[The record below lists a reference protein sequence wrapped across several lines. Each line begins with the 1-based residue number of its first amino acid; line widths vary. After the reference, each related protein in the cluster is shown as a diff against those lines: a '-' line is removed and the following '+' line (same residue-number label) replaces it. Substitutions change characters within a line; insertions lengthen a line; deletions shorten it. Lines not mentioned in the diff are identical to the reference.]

1 MARGNSA
8 RQEVNVLSFEF
19 FASIESIRGRQSAN
33 QQIIFRDMLSNSM
46 NICILLVLLF
56 VNTVSFKL
64 CAADATVLDAI
75 RRSGGLVLSAPGK
88 TENWEVEFH
97 LRGRDLNDEG
107 LANVA
112 ALKRVVVLNLRDTQI
127 TSAGLVHLK
136 GLTQLRRLHLERTK
150 VDDKGIENLIGL
162 DKLEYLNLYATKITD
177 KSLDGLAGLKN
188 LRQLYLWQTDVTDDG
203 VAKLKK
209 ALPELKIV
217 RGIDLSKVVPMK
229 KPKPKPMEELKWI
242 VASDDVKP
250 PKSKPGSFT
259 VLTFENKRSH
269 RIKLYWV
276 DYSGSLKL
284 YGEINS
290 GENRQQTTYS
300 DAVWLVT
307 DEKDK
312 PLGYFVSGQKVALA
326 VIPK

>member
-1 MARGNSA
+1 
-8 RQEVNVLSFEF
+8 
-19 FASIESIRGRQSAN
+19 
-33 QQIIFRDMLSNSM
+33 
-46 NICILLVLLF
+46 
-56 VNTVSFKL
+56 
-64 CAADATVLDAI
+64 
-75 RRSGGLVLSAPGK
+75 
-88 TENWEVEFH
+88 
-97 LRGRDLNDEG
+97 
-107 LANVA
+107 
-112 ALKRVVVLNLRDTQI
+112 
-127 TSAGLVHLK
+127 
-136 GLTQLRRLHLERTK
+136 
-150 VDDKGIENLIGL
+150 
-162 DKLEYLNLYATKITD
+162 
-177 KSLDGLAGLKN
+177 
-188 LRQLYLWQTDVTDDG
+188 
-203 VAKLKK
+203 
-209 ALPELKIV
+209 
-217 RGIDLSKVVPMK
+217 
-229 KPKPKPMEELKWI
+229 MEELKWV
-242 VASDDVKP
+242 VASGDVKP

>member
-1 MARGNSA
+1 
-8 RQEVNVLSFEF
+8 
-19 FASIESIRGRQSAN
+19 
-33 QQIIFRDMLSNSM
+33 MLSNPM
-46 NICILLVLLF
+46 NIRILLVLLF
-56 VNTVSFKL
+56 TNTVSFEL
-64 CAADATVLDAI
+64 RAADAAVLDAI

-88 TENWEVEFH
+88 AENWEVEFH
-97 LRGRDLNDEG
+97 LRGRGLNDEG
-107 LANVA
+107 LANVS
-112 ALKRVVVLNLRDTQI
+112 ALKSVVVLNLRDTQI

-136 GLTQLRRLHLERTK
+136 RLTQLRRLHLERTK
-150 VDDKGIENLIGL
+150 VDDKGIENLTGL
-162 DKLEYLNLYATKITD
+162 SNLEYLNLYATKITD
-177 KSLDGLAGLKN
+177 KSLDSLADLKN

-203 VAKLKK
+203 VSKLKK

-217 RGIDLSKVVPMK
+217 RGIDLSKVVPVR
-229 KPKPKPMEELKWI
+229 KPESKPMEELKWI
-242 VASDDVKP
+242 AASGDVKP

-276 DYSGSLKL
+276 DYGGSLKL
-284 YGEINS
+284 YGEIDS
-290 GENRQQTTYS
+290 GGNRQQTTYS

-312 PLGYFVSGQKVALA
+312 PLGYFISGQKVALA

>member
-64 CAADATVLDAI
+64 CAADETVLDAI

-217 RGIDLSKVVPMK
+217 RGIDLSKVVPVK
-229 KPKPKPMEELKWI
+229 KPELKPMEELKWV
-242 VASDDVKP
+242 VASGDVKP

>member
-1 MARGNSA
+1 
-8 RQEVNVLSFEF
+8 
-19 FASIESIRGRQSAN
+19 
-33 QQIIFRDMLSNSM
+33 M
-46 NICILLVLLF
+46 NIRIFLALLF
-56 VNTVSFKL
+56 ISTVSFEL
-64 CAADATVLDAI
+64 RAADATVLDAI

-88 TENWEVEFH
+88 SGNWEVEFH
-97 LRGRDLNDEG
+97 LRGRDLTDKG

-112 ALKRVVVLNLRDTQI
+112 ALKSVVVLNLRDTQI
-127 TSAGLVHLK
+127 TSSGLVHLK
-136 GLTQLRRLHLERTK
+136 RLTQLRRLHLERTK

-162 DKLEYLNLYATKITD
+162 SKLEYLNLYATQITD
-177 KSLDGLAGLKN
+177 ESLDRLANLKN

-217 RGIDLSKVVPMK
+217 RGIDLSKVVPVK
-229 KPKPKPMEELKWI
+229 KPEPKPMEELKW
-242 VASDDVKP
+242 VAISGDVKP

-276 DYSGSLKL
+276 DYGGNLKL
-284 YGEINS
+284 YGEIDS
-290 GENRQQTTYS
+290 GGNRQQTTYS

-312 PLGYFVSGQKVALA
+312 TLGYFISGQKVALA

>member
-1 MARGNSA
+1 
-8 RQEVNVLSFEF
+8 
-19 FASIESIRGRQSAN
+19 
-33 QQIIFRDMLSNSM
+33 MLSNPM
-46 NICILLVLLF
+46 NIRIFLVLLF
-56 VNTVSFKL
+56 VNTVSFEIR
-64 CAADATVLDAI
+64 AADATVLDAI
-75 RRSGGLVLSAPGK
+75 RKSGGLVLSAPGK
-88 TENWEVEFH
+88 AENLEVEFH

-112 ALKRVVVLNLRDTQI
+112 ALKSVVVLNLRDTQI

-162 DKLEYLNLYATKITD
+162 SNLEYLNLYSTKITD
-177 KSLDGLAGLKN
+177 KSLDSLADLKN

-217 RGIDLSKVVPMK
+217 RGIDLSKVVPVR
-229 KPKPKPMEELKWI
+229 KPESKPMEELKWI
-242 VASDDVKP
+242 AASGDVKP
-250 PKSKPGSFT
+250 PKSKPASFT

-276 DYSGSLKL
+276 DYGGSLKL
-284 YGEINS
+284 YGEIDS
-290 GENRQQTTYS
+290 GGNRQQTTYS

-312 PLGYFVSGQKVALA
+312 PLGYFISGQKVALA

>member
-1 MARGNSA
+1 MKPRTILFTFFLLLLGIAHAAAPTPEAR
-8 RQEVNVLSFEF
+8 
-19 FASIESIRGRQSAN
+19 
-33 QQIIFRDMLSNSM
+33 
-46 NICILLVLLF
+46 
-56 VNTVSFKL
+56 
-64 CAADATVLDAI
+64 ADATVLDAI

-88 TENWEVEFH
+88 AGNWEVEFH
-97 LRGRDLNDEG
+97 LRGRDLTDKG

-112 ALKRVVVLNLRDTQI
+112 ALKSVVVLNLRDTQI
-127 TSAGLVHLK
+127 TSSGMVHLK

-162 DKLEYLNLYATKITD
+162 SKLEYLNLYATKITD
-177 KSLDGLAGLKN
+177 KSLDRLADLEN
-188 LRQLYLWQTDVTDDG
+188 LRQLYLWQTDVTDYG

-209 ALPELKIV
+209 ALPKLKIV
-217 RGIDLSKVVPMK
+217 RGIDLSKVVPVK
-229 KPKPKPMEELKWI
+229 KPESKPMEELKWI
-242 VASDDVKP
+242 VASGDEKP

-259 VLTFENKRSH
+259 ILNFENKRSH

-276 DYSGSLKL
+276 DYDGSLKL
-284 YGEINS
+284 YGEIDS
-290 GENRQQTTYS
+290 GGNRQQTTYS

-312 PLGYFVSGQKVALA
+312 PLGYFISGQKVALA

>member
-1 MARGNSA
+1 
-8 RQEVNVLSFEF
+8 
-19 FASIESIRGRQSAN
+19 
-33 QQIIFRDMLSNSM
+33 M
-46 NICILLVLLF
+46 NIRIFLALLF
-56 VNTVSFKL
+56 ISTVSFEL
-64 CAADATVLDAI
+64 RAADATVLDAI

-88 TENWEVEFH
+88 SGNWEVEFH
-97 LRGRDLNDEG
+97 LRGRDLTDKG

-112 ALKRVVVLNLRDTQI
+112 ALKSVVVLNLRDTQI
-127 TSAGLVHLK
+127 TSSGLVHLK

-162 DKLEYLNLYATKITD
+162 SKLEYLNLYATQITD
-177 KSLDGLAGLKN
+177 ESLDRLANLKN

-217 RGIDLSKVVPMK
+217 RGIDLSKVVPVK
-229 KPKPKPMEELKWI
+229 KPESKPMEELKW
-242 VASDDVKP
+242 VAISGDVKP

-276 DYSGSLKL
+276 DYGGNLKL
-284 YGEINS
+284 YGEIDS
-290 GENRQQTTYS
+290 GGNRQQTTYS

-312 PLGYFVSGQKVALA
+312 ALGYFISGQKVALA

>member
-1 MARGNSA
+1 
-8 RQEVNVLSFEF
+8 
-19 FASIESIRGRQSAN
+19 
-33 QQIIFRDMLSNSM
+33 M
-46 NICILLVLLF
+46 NIRIFLALLF
-56 VNTVSFKL
+56 ISTVSFEL
-64 CAADATVLDAI
+64 RAADATVLDAI

-88 TENWEVEFH
+88 SGNWEVEFH
-97 LRGRDLNDEG
+97 LRGRDLTDKG

-112 ALKRVVVLNLRDTQI
+112 ALKSVVVLNLRDTQI
-127 TSAGLVHLK
+127 TSSGLVHLK

-162 DKLEYLNLYATKITD
+162 SKLEYLNLYATQITD
-177 KSLDGLAGLKN
+177 ESLDRLANLKN

-209 ALPELKIV
+209 ALPELKIG
-217 RGIDLSKVVPMK
+217 RGIDLSKVVPVK
-229 KPKPKPMEELKWI
+229 KPESKPMEELKWFAI
-242 VASDDVKP
+242 SGDVKP

-276 DYSGSLKL
+276 DYGGNLKL
-284 YGEINS
+284 YGEIDS
-290 GENRQQTTYS
+290 GGNRQQTTYS

-312 PLGYFVSGQKVALA
+312 ALGYFISGQKVALA